1 MAPSPRTATASG
13 SRGRLSYQTDLAP
26 RVRINVD
33 PLMIKRSFGKQI
45 DLLPGDC
52 HPLTYADLP
61 PNSPRQLILHAH
73 SNPPRWMPVPAIASS
88 LGRLDQAVWQ
98 LLTVTGYPRPSGH
111 HGPPRTNP

>member
-52 HPLTYADLP
+52 HPLTNADLP

-73 SNPPRWMPVPAIASS
+73 SNLPRWIPVPAIASS
-88 LGRLDQAVWQ
+88 LSRLDQTVWQ
-98 LLTVTGYPRPSGH
+98 LLTVTGYPRPRS
-111 HGPPRTNP
+111 PRPAKD